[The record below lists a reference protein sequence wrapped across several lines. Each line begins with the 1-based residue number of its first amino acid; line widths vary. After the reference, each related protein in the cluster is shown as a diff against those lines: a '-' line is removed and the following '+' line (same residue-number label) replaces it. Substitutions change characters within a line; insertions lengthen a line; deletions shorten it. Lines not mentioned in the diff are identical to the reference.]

1 MELYSYPYRQ
11 KTFPYKHTKVFRSK
25 ICFNSVKRVRN
36 RHFKIFYLKL
46 RRQNRRHENCKSNVF
61 HTAKLNLRVS
71 LERKSY
77 NFKSRIFTRW
87 KIPVLSF
94 TKYAFGRLQE
104 IHCQKQIYF
113 LACLCH
119 NAPTP
124 RIISPTKLCPVNP
137 IQKSFAFIPRNNRLS
152 WQYSADCCCWTKA

>member
-71 LERKSY
+71 LGK
-77 NFKSRIFTRW
+77 
-87 KIPVLSF
+87 V
-94 TKYAFGRLQE
+94 
-104 IHCQKQIYF
+104 
-113 LACLCH
+113 
-119 NAPTP
+119 
-124 RIISPTKLCPVNP
+124 IISNP
-137 IQKSFAFIPRNNRLS
+137 EYLPDERFRFFHKVRLREITRNPLS
-152 WQYSADCCCWTKA
+152 KANLFLSLSLPQRSNASYHQSYKTLPC